1 MIIVYGTRLY
11 GRIRACGRSFLATQF
26 FHIWYVPLIPV
37 GTRLVLE
44 EMGGQY
50 RALNAPFSFKSM
62 MAAYLRVWG
71 PLGVII
77 ALVSGLSTLE
87 EVSDDPLALVVA
99 GAFLGVVL
107 LALVAGTVLSWA
119 FLGRLSD
126 EEKRQRS
133 VYALHTGYFVDPAE
147 MGDARHALREGLMG
161 TIVERARGLASMGYR
176 MSADPVQAWPHVALD
191 PTQNDEQLVTAAF
204 TLARLDGSLAQG
216 PWKTQLD
223 QIHQQLWQR
232 ISHANPQYLN
242 AHRQFS

>member
-11 GRIRACGRSFLATQF
+11 GKIRACGRSFLATQF

-77 ALVSGLSTLE
+77 ALVSGLGTLQ
-87 EVSDDPLALVVA
+87 EVSDDPLALVVT

-147 MGDARHALREGLMG
+147 MGDARHALRDGLMG
-161 TIVERARGLASMGYR
+161 TIMDRARGLASMGYR
-176 MSADPVQAWPHVALD
+176 MSADPAQAWPHIALD
-191 PTQNDEQLVTAAF
+191 PTQNDDQLVTAAF

-216 PWKTQLD
+216 PWKTQLE
-223 QIHQQLWQR
+223 QLHQQLWQR
-232 ISHANPQYLN
+232 ISRSNAPYLN
-242 AHRQFS
+242 AHHQFS